1 MYIVDC
7 KAGRSPAHE
16 KKLKPIN
23 EGIKK
28 MKKIFAI
35 MLIAVI
41 AVAGAFATMTQ
52 SPASVVLNYT
62 VTETFISKVGFKVAI
77 NSDPATDDTDDT
89 DDYVSTTAVDAG
101 TQVGAIGAIDSGYVV
116 IDIYD
121 MSYCNYATVQT
132 TNVKITAPAAWIDSK
147 SNATD
152 AKFSVKTDLS
162 EDTTGDSAAG
172 ITTATK
178 VKEDGIVVTYPAS
191 HVVDR
196 RTTAV
201 KIGSVAYEW
210 AADTQVVTGTA
221 IATFTVSYEAL

>member
-1 MYIVDC
+1 
-7 KAGRSPAHE
+7 
-16 KKLKPIN
+16 
-23 EGIKK
+23 
-28 MKKIFAI
+28 MKKILAAMI
-35 MLIAVI
+35 IAVI
-41 AVAGAFATMTQ
+41 AVAGVFATMTANP
-52 SPASVVLNYT
+52 SSVVLNYT
-62 VTETFISKVGFKVAI
+62 VEDKFTSNIGFKVTIGSGDASEYTNSVI
-77 NSDPATDDTDDT
+77 N
-89 DDYVSTTAVDAG
+89 AG
-101 TQVGAIGAIDSGYVV
+101 TAQSKIGAGSVKL
-116 IDIYD
+116 DIYD
-121 MSYCNYATVQT
+121 MSYCNHATVQT

-152 AKFSVKTDLS
+152 AVFSEKTALS
-162 EDTTGDSAAG
+162 ADTTGDSAAG

-221 IATFTVSYEAL
+221 TATFTVGYTAL